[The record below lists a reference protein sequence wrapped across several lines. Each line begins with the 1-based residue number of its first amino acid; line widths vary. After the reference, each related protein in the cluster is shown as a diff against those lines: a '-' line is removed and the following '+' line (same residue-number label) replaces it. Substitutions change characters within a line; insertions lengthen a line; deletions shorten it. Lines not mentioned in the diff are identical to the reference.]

1 MTLNSWTF
9 LKERT
14 MTIWTWNKARAA
26 GVLPEGWLD
35 LRGANLRGADLRGAN
50 LRSANLCG
58 ANLSYADMSYA
69 NLSYADLSGA
79 NLSGANLSC
88 ADLSYANLSCA
99 DLSGADLSYANLD
112 FSCWPLWCGSLDVT
126 VDAKIAAQ
134 LAYHFCAVDC
144 DDPAYITARNAVL
157 DFANKM
163 HRTDVPR
170 LAVK

>member
-1 MTLNSWTF
+1 M
-9 LKERT
+9 EE
-14 MTIWTWNKARAA
+14 WTWNKARAA
-26 GVLPEGWLD
+26 GVLPATWLNLKDAD
-35 LRGANLRGADLRGAN
+35 LSSAPLRDADLRD
-50 LRSANLCG
+50 ANLCG

-69 NLSYADLSGA
+69 
-79 NLSGANLSC
+79 
-88 ADLSYANLSCA
+88 
-99 DLSGADLSYANLD
+99 DLSGADLRYTNLSCANLRGANLHGADLD
-112 FSCWPLWCGSLDVT
+112 FACWPLWCGSLSVT

-134 LAYHFCAVDC
+134 LAYHFCGVDC